1 MRHLI
6 VSFAFA
12 FALLVAGCGSSGGG
26 GSASSPPASTPAPP
40 ASTSGG
46 TAAGGAVT
54 KVQMK
59 NIQFDPQT
67 VTVKKGSTVQWTNDD
82 SVNHDVTKVSGPG
95 PKFSS
100 GSGNLA
106 GGDSYEQTFK
116 TAGTIKYQCTIHPG
130 MTGTIVVK

>member
-1 MRHLI
+1 MRRLI
-6 VSFAFA
+6 VSFAFVV
-12 FALLVAGCGSSGGG
+12 ALLAAGCGSSGGG
-26 GSASSPPASTPAPP
+26 GSATSPPASTPAPA

-46 TAAGGAVT
+46 KAAGGAT

-67 VTVKKGSTVQWTNDD
+67 VTVKKGSTVQWSNED

-106 GGDSYEQTFK
+106 SGDSYQQTFEA
-116 TAGTIKYQCTIHPG
+116 AGTIKYRCTIHPG